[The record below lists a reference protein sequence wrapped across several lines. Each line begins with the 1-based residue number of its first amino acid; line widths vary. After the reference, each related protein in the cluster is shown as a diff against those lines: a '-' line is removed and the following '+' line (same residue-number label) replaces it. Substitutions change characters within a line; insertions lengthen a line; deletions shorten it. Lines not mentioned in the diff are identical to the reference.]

1 MGKERKKGGGKAYQK
16 AEEKIMGFEYIN
28 CRLSCDGIR
37 IEEIAE
43 RIKTPFYL
51 YSKNEIERKFL
62 LYKEAFEK
70 LSPLICYAAKVNS
83 NIAIFRLLASLG
95 AGCDVAS
102 GGELFLALSAGIDQ
116 DKIVFNGNGK
126 RGDEIERAVLSDILI
141 ICDSPDELFL
151 VDQKSTQKQ
160 KKTRVLFRVNPDIS
174 ASTHPYIATGLAESK
189 FGMKPSVIKELWAI
203 GRNLK
208 NVELVG
214 LSSHIGSQIT
224 EIEPFCENA
233 RKLASLASE
242 LKGAEYLDIGGGLG
256 ISYSKEKAPSPKDL
270 ADSLLPILFDKGFKL
285 ILEPGRSIVGSA
297 GCLITKVSY
306 LKESHK
312 TFIVVDCGMNDLI
325 RPALYKSFH
334 EILPVSQNKEE
345 EIIADVVGPLCEDG
359 DFLGR
364 ERKICR
370 PKAGD
375 LLSIM
380 NAGAYGFSMSS
391 NYNARLRPAEVMVI
405 DKDFHIIREQETEED
420 LICHQRIPDILR

>member
-1 MGKERKKGGGKAYQK
+1 
-16 AEEKIMGFEYIN
+16 MGFEYIN
-28 CRLSCDGIR
+28 GRLCCDGIK

-43 RIKTPFYL
+43 RVKTPFYL

-62 LYKEAFEK
+62 LYKESFEK

-83 NIAIFRLLASLG
+83 NIAIFKLLASLG

-102 GGELFLALSAGIDQ
+102 GGELFLALSAGISQ

-141 ICDSPDELFL
+141 IVDSQDELFL
-151 VDQKSTQKQ
+151 IDQKSAEKQ

-174 ASTHPYIATGLAESK
+174 ASTHPYIATGLAQSK

-233 RKLASLASE
+233 RKLVSLALE
-242 LKGAEYLDIGGGLG
+242 LKGAEYLDLGGGLG
-256 ISYSKEKAPSPKDL
+256 ISYSGEKAPTPKDL
-270 ADSLLPILFDKGFKL
+270 ADALLPILSDKGFKL
-285 ILEPGRSIVGSA
+285 IIEPGRSIVGSA
-297 GCLITKVSY
+297 GSLVTKVSY

-334 EILPVSQNKEE
+334 EILPVSQNGEG

-364 ERKICR
+364 ERKIER

-380 NAGAYGFSMSS
+380 NA
-391 NYNARLRPAEVMVI
+391 
-405 DKDFHIIREQETEED
+405 
-420 LICHQRIPDILR
+420 

>member
-1 MGKERKKGGGKAYQK
+1 MGKEGKKGCGKAHQE
-16 AEEKIMGFEYIN
+16 AEENIMGFEYIN
-28 CRLSCDGIR
+28 KNLSCDGVKIDQ
-37 IEEIAE
+37 IAE
-43 RIKTPFYL
+43 KIKTPFYL
-51 YSKNEIERKFL
+51 YSKNEIEKNFL
-62 LYKEAFEK
+62 LYKTSFEK

-83 NIAIFRLLASLG
+83 SISIFKLLASLG

-102 GGELFLALSAGIDQ
+102 CGELFLALSAGIPQ

-126 RGDEIERAVLSDILI
+126 RADEIERAVLSDILI
-141 ICDSPDELFL
+141 ICDSQDELFL
-151 VDQKSTQKQ
+151 IDQKAREKQ
-160 KKTRVLFRVNPDIS
+160 KKIRVIFRVNPDIS
-174 ASTHPYIATGLAESK
+174 ASTHPYIATGLAQSK
-189 FGMKPSVIKELWAI
+189 FGMKPSVVKDLWAI
-203 GRNLK
+203 GKGLA

-224 EIEPFCENA
+224 EIEPFYENA
-233 RKLASLASE
+233 RKLVALASE
-242 LKGAEYLDIGGGLG
+242 LKGVEYLDLGGGLG
-256 ISYSKEKAPSPKDL
+256 ISYTQEKTPTPKDL
-270 ADSLLPILFDKGFKL
+270 ADGLLPILSEKGIKL

-334 EILPVSQNKEE
+334 RILPVSQNGEE
-345 EIIADVVGPLCEDG
+345 EILADVVGPLCEDG

-364 ERKICR
+364 QRKISR

-380 NAGAYGFSMSS
+380 DAGAYGFSMSS
-391 NYNARLRPAEVMVI
+391 NYNARTRPAEVMVI
-405 DKDFHIIREQETEED
+405 DGNFHIIREAETEED
-420 LICHQRIPDILR
+420 LICHQRIPECL